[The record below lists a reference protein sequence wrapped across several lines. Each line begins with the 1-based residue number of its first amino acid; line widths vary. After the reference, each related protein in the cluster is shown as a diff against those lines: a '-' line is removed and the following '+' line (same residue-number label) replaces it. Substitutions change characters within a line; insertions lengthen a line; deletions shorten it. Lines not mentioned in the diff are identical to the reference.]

1 MRQFVAILFL
11 ILPALLGM
19 LIVGKFLGPFLP
31 VVVIILLAI
40 LAGTLMSYYWT
51 LEMVSFVCPE
61 NTAYLGVNTLTK
73 GLFTVTQGF
82 SLKYPWDEIDERNK
96 FLLDLRNV
104 ICTKE
109 GETTERAIV
118 NVKARISYEPDP
130 SSVELLKAYNSLG
143 NPAEADTK
151 VREAVESILGRVVLE
166 IMPTKTL
173 DNFRNAGAEIQTRLE
188 SELKIN
194 IPGSSIF
201 ETRFGIKIGDLVV
214 EDMTVPKDS
223 PTAKVNS
230 LVAKLAIY
238 QTKAGEM
245 AAALRISIP
254 KAFDIIL
261 LADPDSQAL
270 RIMGQGIGIVQTNPG
285 GNP

>member
-1 MRQFVAILFL
+1 MRQFVAITFL

-31 VVVIILLAI
+31 VVLTILLAI
-40 LAGTLMSYYWT
+40 LTGTLMVYYWT
-51 LEMVSFVCPE
+51 LEMASFICPE
-61 NTAYLGVNTLTK
+61 NTAYLGVNSLTK
-73 GLFTVTQGF
+73 GLFVVTQGF
-82 SLKYPWDEIDERNK
+82 SLKYPWDEVDERNK

-109 GETTERAIV
+109 GETIERAVV
-118 NVKARISYEPDP
+118 NVKVRISYEPDP
-130 SSVELLKAYNSLG
+130 GSVELLKAYNSLG
-143 NPAEADTK
+143 NTAEADTK
-151 VREAVESILGRVVLE
+151 VREAVGSVLGRVILE
-166 IMPTKTL
+166 ILPTKTL
-173 DNFRNAGAEIQTRLE
+173 DNFRNAAPEIQIRLE

-194 IPGSSIF
+194 MPGSSIF
-201 ETRFGIKIGDLVV
+201 ESRFGIKIGDIVV

-223 PTAKVNS
+223 PTAKVNA

-245 AAALRISIP
+245 AAALGITIP

-270 RIMGQGIGIVQTNPG
+270 RIMGQGIGIVTNPG